1 MADDPQLWATR
12 ALWKIRPC
20 PTERAALKLAAM
32 YSPAEF
38 ERIKAGL
45 IPLNM
50 EDKWFVFFE
59 TPWLYLHRSWTGF
72 CVYGVRLEALPEG
85 AQVVESWVSRNAE
98 QYRGTD
104 SHHEACELR
113 EVTSSTRPQ
122 MPL

>member
-1 MADDPQLWATR
+1 
-12 ALWKIRPC
+12 
-20 PTERAALKLAAM
+20 M

-45 IPLNM
+45 IPLEM

-85 AQVVESWVSRNAE
+85 AEVVESWVSRNAE

-104 SHHEACELR
+104 IHHEERILTFLIDALLLGKMVAFPVPTSVAGTPEESGTALR
-113 EVTSSTRPQ
+113 LSASR
-122 MPL
+122 